1 MKKYF
6 ELAQNIADIFS
17 HDNLFKV
24 GSFILDKDSS
34 DVISIG
40 YNKFESVHN
49 NDYDKEQKI
58 NKLNKSRD
66 KYNLISHAEEVV
78 INHSKKYNLPLENN
92 ILLVSRFP
100 CIGCAKLIVDSGLSK
115 VITYEREEKTEWW
128 DDVPSKKIFSDSGVQ
143 LETPIRKDN
152 WTPYGQ

>member
-24 GSFILDKDSS
+24 GSIILDKDSS

-66 KYNLISHAEEVV
+66 KYNLISQ
-78 INHSKKYNLPLENN
+78 NY
-92 ILLVSRFP
+92 
-100 CIGCAKLIVDSGLSK
+100 
-115 VITYEREEKTEWW
+115 
-128 DDVPSKKIFSDSGVQ
+128 
-143 LETPIRKDN
+143 
-152 WTPYGQ
+152 